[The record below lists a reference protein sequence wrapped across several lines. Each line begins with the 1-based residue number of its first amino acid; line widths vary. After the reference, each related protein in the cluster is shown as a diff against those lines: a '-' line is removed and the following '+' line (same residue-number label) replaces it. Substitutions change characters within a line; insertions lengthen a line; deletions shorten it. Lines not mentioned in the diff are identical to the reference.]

1 MEVCEQIGSVLGG
14 IGLEQGAGTR
24 LGNGLG
30 ATGRVQLA
38 QQATDVF
45 FDGVQGDHQCVSDVL
60 VRGPGG
66 QQAQDLLLA
75 PGEGSAR
82 RGWND

>member
-1 MEVCEQIGSVLGG
+1 MLGG

-38 QQATDVF
+38 EQATDVF
-45 FDGVQGDHQCVSDVL
+45 FHGVQGNHQRVSDLL

-75 PGEGSAR
+75 PGEGDGGH
-82 RGWND
+82 GWND